1 MAANTEHKQEQDYQ
15 VIQQQIVRKRKPKWK
30 KRIAAVCSVICLGVI
45 FGLVARYV
53 FLVSDE
59 LLIAWFGLE
68 TKKKQEVHL
77 SESEQT
83 NIPTPSLLQDATMT
97 PTPKEVLKPTNDQR
111 PSHIPNQIPVEDG
124 VAQEELSAIG
134 MQVQFYEEI
143 AMLAHNVKKSF
154 VIVTSIESG
163 VDWFEDTYETR
174 KDASGLLLG
183 SNGIEF
189 LILVNLAD
197 IQNADMLEVTLAD
210 GTVSEGT
217 LYAFDSNVGLAVI
230 GVKQDA
236 FTDKQKSE
244 MLFASFASQ
253 SAFAGMP
260 VLALGILNGHE
271 NALEYGMVTSTDG
284 TVSVVDGE
292 LSYYTTNIPEYTQA
306 SGFLVNF
313 KGEIIGMLTQTMR
326 QEQDEA
332 VLSAVSIT
340 KLQGILQKLLNR
352 TVYSYCGLKLSN
364 IPESVLAR
372 EQLTHGVYVT
382 GVELNSPAL
391 HGGIQSGDMITAI
404 NGEDI
409 TSVKVF
415 EDKLLH
421 SIPEEA
427 WTITVVRGT
436 QSAAKILEITVIL
449 EQKRNQ

>member
-1 MAANTEHKQEQDYQ
+1 MEANTEHKQEQDYQ

-30 KRIAAVCSVICLGVI
+30 KRIVAVCSVVCLGVI
-45 FGLVARYV
+45 FGLVARYI

-59 LLIAWFGLE
+59 LLIALFGLE
-68 TKKKQEVHL
+68 TEKKQEVHL
-77 SESEQT
+77 SEHELST
-83 NIPTPSLLQDATMT
+83 IPTPSLLEDATIT
-97 PTPKEVLKPTNDQR
+97 PTPKEILKPTKGPGTSQM
-111 PSHIPNQIPVEDG
+111 PNQIPVKDENSQEDM
-124 VAQEELSAIG
+124 SAID
-134 MQVQFYEEI
+134 MQIQFYEEL
-143 AMLAHNVKKSF
+143 AMLVHDVKKAF

-174 KDASGLLLG
+174 KDISGLLLG
-183 SNGIEF
+183 NNGIEF
-189 LILVNLAD
+189 LILVNLED
-197 IQNADMLEVTLAD
+197 IQNADMLEVTLGD

-217 LYAFDSNVGLAVI
+217 LYAFDSTIGLAVI
-230 GVKQDA
+230 GVKQEA
-236 FTDKQKSE
+236 FTDKQK
-244 MLFASFASQ
+244 MALSFAHFAPQ
-253 SAFAGMP
+253 SASAGMP
-260 VLALGILNGHE
+260 VLALGILNGHK

-313 KGEIIGMLTQTMR
+313 KGEIVGMLTHTMR
-326 QEQDEA
+326 QEQDQE
-332 VLSAVSIT
+332 VLSAISVT

-352 TVYSYCGLKLSN
+352 TVHSYCGLKLSN
-364 IPESVLAR
+364 IPDSVLTR

-391 HGGIQSGDMITAI
+391 HCGIQSGDIIMAI

-415 EDKLLH
+415 EEKLLH

-427 WTITVVRGT
+427 WTMTIVRGT
-436 QSAAKILEITVIL
+436 QSAAKTLEITVTL

>member
-30 KRIAAVCSVICLGVI
+30 KRVAAVCSVVCLGVI

-59 LLIAWFGLE
+59 LLIALFGLE
-68 TKKKQEVHL
+68 TEKKQEVHL
-77 SESEQT
+77 SEQEAST
-83 NIPTPSLLQDATMT
+83 IPTPSLLQDATIT
-97 PTPKEVLKPTNDQR
+97 PTPKEVLKPTKG
-111 PSHIPNQIPVEDG
+111 PSQIPNHTPVKEEE
-124 VAQEELSAIG
+124 AQDDTSAIG
-134 MQVQFYEEI
+134 MQLQFYEEI
-143 AMLAHNVKKSF
+143 ATLAHNVKKSF

-197 IQNADMLEVTLAD
+197 IQNTDLLEVTLAD
-210 GTVSEGT
+210 GTVCKGT
-217 LYAFDSNVGLAVI
+217 LYAFDSTIGLAVI
-230 GVKQDA
+230 GVKQEA
-236 FTDKQKSE
+236 VSDKQKAT
-244 MLFASFASQ
+244 MSFAHFAPQ
-253 SAFAGMP
+253 SASVGMP
-260 VLALGILNGHE
+260 VLALGILNDHE
-271 NALEYGMVTSTDG
+271 DAIEYGMVTSADG

-292 LSYYTTNIPEYTQA
+292 LSYYTTNIPEYVQA
-306 SGFLVNF
+306 SGFLVNL
-313 KGEIIGMLTQTMR
+313 KGEIVGMLTHTMR

-340 KLQGILQKLLNR
+340 KLQGIIQKLLNR
-352 TVYSYCGLKLSN
+352 TVRSYCGLKISN
-364 IPESVLAR
+364 IPESVLER
-372 EQLTHGVYVT
+372 EQLKHGIYVI

-421 SIPEEA
+421 ANSEEA
-427 WTITVVRGT
+427 WTMTIIRGT
-436 QSAAKILEITVIL
+436 QSAAKTLQITVTL